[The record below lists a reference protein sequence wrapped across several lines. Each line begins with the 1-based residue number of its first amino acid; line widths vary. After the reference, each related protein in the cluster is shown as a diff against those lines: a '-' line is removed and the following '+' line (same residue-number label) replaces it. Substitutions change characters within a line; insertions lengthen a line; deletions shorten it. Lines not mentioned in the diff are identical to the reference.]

1 MLGSI
6 LGGIGSIVGG
16 FLSRDAQSEA
26 NAIARENKEKDIA
39 LQREFA
45 QTGIRW
51 KVDDAKAAGIHPLYA
66 LGANTVSYAPSS
78 IGVVPEDGLAR
89 GLASASQDFGRAIDA
104 TRTQDERSE
113 AISGAAQKL
122 ALEKGALE
130 NDLLRAQIAKMRAQ
144 VGPPMPSLADNNM
157 IPGQPA
163 TRSVV
168 LPNGVIT
175 TPGHESTQDAISKE
189 YGDEGLPQIPGQYR
203 FIRDYFKRRDDDYRA
218 ANMKGLRRH
227 FDWIES
233 IKPFRNRRKD
243 DLGGY
248 STW

>member
-1 MLGSI
+1 MFGEI
-6 LGGIGSIVGG
+6 LSGIGSIVGG

-45 QTGIRW
+45 RSGIRW

-78 IGVVPEDGLAR
+78 VGIVPEDGLAR
-89 GLASASQDFGRAIDA
+89 GLASASQDFGRAIDS

-113 AISGAAQKL
+113 AISGAAAKL

-130 NDLLRAQIAKMRAQ
+130 NDLLRAQISKMRAQ
-144 VGPPMPSLADNNM
+144 VGPPMPSLADKNA
-157 IPGQPA
+157 IEGQPA
-163 TRSVV
+163 TRVVV
-168 LPNGVIT
+168 LPTGPMS
-175 TPGHESTQDAISKE
+175 TPASESTQDAISKE

-203 FIRDYFKRRDDDYRA
+203 FVRDFIKSEVKRA
-218 ANMKGLRRH
+218 AGRMSRPRPGGFWDEMRDRSSMYGRR
-227 FDWIES
+227 
-233 IKPFRNRRKD
+233 
-243 DLGGY
+243 
-248 STW
+248 